1 MSETI
6 VVSVAGA
13 ILGGVVGAASTL
25 AVEKYRSRLE
35 NKARYNQSQF
45 DLYKSLW
52 GSLYDLK
59 VTADKLWKVANVDN
73 LEMFAE
79 QLQKTEEMVN
89 RNRIF
94 IEEIHTKELR
104 SLMETFWKFDFGKEK
119 LIQLREKPHDYG
131 RIGTHLVE
139 NVIRQNGEVRDRYNE
154 LVDLLEVSFRKQL
167 RTP

>member
-1 MSETI
+1 VSETI
-6 VVSVAGA
+6 VASVAGA

-45 DLYKSLW
+45 DIYKSLW

-73 LEMFAE
+73 LERFAE
-79 QLQKTEEMVN
+79 QLQKTEEVTN
-89 RNRIF
+89 GNAPL
-94 IEEIHTKELR
+94 IEEEHMKELR
-104 SLMETFWKFDFGKEK
+104 SLMETFWKFDFGKEE
-119 LIQLREKPHDYG
+119 LIQLRERPHGYD
-131 RIGTHLVE
+131 RIRANLIET
-139 NVIRQNGEVRDRYNE
+139 VIRQNGKVKDRYNE
-154 LVDLLEVSFRKQL
+154 LVDRLEVSFRKQL